1 MTHIDITTWLA
12 HRLVADADLDRPSLA
27 QLASAIGEEESL
39 WRPCVQLNTK
49 ERHYTQLYRDPNVD
63 VWVICWTDA
72 QDTGYHDHDR
82 SQGAVYVCEG
92 ALFEDFFH
100 RDEDGWI
107 REKTNRHDVSGWF
120 DFDAT
125 YIHGVRYA
133 AGAPAVSV
141 HCYSPALWRMGH
153 YEPDDRGIMRRI
165 SMTYADELLGAA

>member
-1 MTHIDITTWLA
+1 MTHTDITSWLA
-12 HRLVADADLDRPSLA
+12 GRLVPDADLDRPILA
-27 QLASAIGEEESL
+27 RLAASIGEQESL
-39 WRPCVQLNTK
+39 WRHCVQFNTT
-49 ERHYTQLYRDPNVD
+49 ERHYTQLYRDPNID
-63 VWVICWTDA
+63 VWVICWADT

-100 RDEDGWI
+100 RDTDGWI
-107 REKTNRHDVSGWF
+107 REKTNRHDVAGSF

-133 AGAPAVSV
+133 AGEPAVSV

-153 YEPDDRGIMRRI
+153 YEPDDNGVLRRV
-165 SMTYADELLGAA
+165 STTYADELLGVA